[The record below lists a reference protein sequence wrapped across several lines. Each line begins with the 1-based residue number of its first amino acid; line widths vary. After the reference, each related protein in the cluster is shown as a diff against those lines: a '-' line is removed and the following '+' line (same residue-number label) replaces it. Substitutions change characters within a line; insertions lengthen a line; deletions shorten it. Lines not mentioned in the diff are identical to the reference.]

1 MALEGTAILPAVTT
15 LRRPAAILCV
25 ALILFAGLIP
35 AAVAVVPIPLFQLG
49 AVIAAGDLSQ
59 PVLCD
64 PTSPVSLRALISS
77 RHLARASLPPA
88 RS

>member
-1 MALEGTAILPAVTT
+1 VST
-15 LRRPAAILCV
+15 LRTPAAILCV

-35 AAVAVVPIPLFQLG
+35 AAVAIVPTPLIQLG
-49 AVIAAGDLSQ
+49 AVIAASDVSQ
-59 PVLCD
+59 PILSD

-77 RHLARASLPPA
+77 RHLARAALSPA